1 MRLFLK
7 LGFIAFGGPAAHIAL
22 LQQEVVQKRKWV
34 EQSHFLDLVGATNL
48 IPGPNSTEMV
58 MHCGY
63 ERGGR
68 SGMVVAGISFI
79 LPAVTIT
86 AILAW
91 LYANYGQLPELEP
104 FLYGIKPAVLAIIF
118 SAAYSLAKTALKNKE
133 LAVLGLIVLVACVAG
148 LNEII
153 ALFGAGIIG
162 LLLYA
167 LRRPSGMNS
176 IFPFFFLQV
185 LQPVMNIDNT
195 KIFFSFLKIGAILY
209 GSGYVLFGFID
220 AEMVSKGWLSRQVL
234 IDAVAAGQFT
244 PGPVLSTATFI
255 GWQLNGWQG
264 AILATIGIFLP
275 SFLFVALLNPLV
287 PKIRKSGWISAF
299 LDAVNIASVAII
311 FAVGIEMSVETL
323 TNLRMI
329 MIAVISTLILFR
341 FPKFNS
347 AYIIAGGA
355 LLGYILHNFNI

>member
-1 MRLFLK
+1 
-7 LGFIAFGGPAAHIAL
+7 
-22 LQQEVVQKRKWV
+22 
-34 EQSHFLDLVGATNL
+34 
-48 IPGPNSTEMV
+48 
-58 MHCGY
+58 
-63 ERGGR
+63 
-68 SGMVVAGISFI
+68 
-79 LPAVTIT
+79 
-86 AILAW
+86 
-91 LYANYGQLPELEP
+91 
-104 FLYGIKPAVLAIIF
+104 
-118 SAAYSLAKTALKNKE
+118 
-133 LAVLGLIVLVACVAG
+133 
-148 LNEII
+148 
-153 ALFGAGIIG
+153 
-162 LLLYA
+162 
-167 LRRPSGMNS
+167 MNS